1 MRFLGWVARLP
12 GVRRYW
18 PIILFAVLSAAAIF
32 IVRSF
37 VLADDGRVSTP
48 APTPNRGPF
57 VQLACLA
64 STAVTAGDLPCQ
76 LAEPVMSVEELRGI
90 VASSGFTEANVRVAR
105 STDSAP
111 VGSLL
116 YAVPVVDGRLI
127 ASVAQQ
133 STVEL
138 VGRLS
143 SGALLA
149 S

>member
-1 MRFLGWVARLP
+1 M
-12 GVRRYW
+12 RRYW
-18 PIILFAVLSAAAIF
+18 PIILFAVLSAAAIL

-37 VLADDGRVSTP
+37 VLADDGRVTP
-48 APTPNRGPF
+48 APTPNGGPF

-64 STAVTAGDLPCQ
+64 PTAVTAGDSQCQ
-76 LAEPVMSVEELRGI
+76 LAKPVMSVEELRGI
-90 VASSGFTEANVRVAR
+90 VASSGFTEAYVRVAR

-111 VGSLL
+111 VGSLS
-116 YAVPVVDGRLI
+116 YAVPVVEGCLI

-133 STVEL
+133 STAEM

-143 SGALLA
+143 GSALLA